1 MESSTPPTTERA
13 GENAAAG
20 SSASSA
26 SASSLA
32 PAGAQAGA
40 AGVPAVP
47 ERSPSRSSLRHSTS
61 SHRHSFAENLR
72 NPPPSPRSL
81 RQPSFTQ
88 QVQGLLNHPPPQR
101 QPQARFANRDWHDIS
116 LGELVSEEDVRWAN
130 LDTSVE
136 DCTKTLLRGTNTAG
150 AVLVRKGSS
159 DKMAV
164 STFDYS
170 DLNAYLLI
178 VIGMASPEPE
188 QVAACQSIAQR
199 AQDRVAIPVRDVL
212 PVCHKEP
219 LAMLSYN
226 DDLLRVIEVFGSG
239 ARRVVVTNA
248 NATEVVGVL
257 SQLHLIQFFWNEAV
271 NFPQIDRL
279 YAASLRDL
287 QLGSKEII
295 AINADR
301 PLSDALT
308 LMHSEGLT
316 SVAVVDNGL
325 NVVGNIS
332 TRDVQHL
339 TSVTSFPLLQSSCMH
354 FISVILSERGV
365 EEGRDSFPVFHV
377 NPHSTLAHTVAKL
390 VATRSH
396 RMWVVDSPSPSP
408 SASAPQTPLLS
419 PVQAVSS
426 VSSASSSAPAALGHS
441 RSPSGAGLTGN
452 TASANGTGEG
462 PAQGHACRESTVLT
476 PSPSATAVAP
486 QSPVP
491 LPSGNGAPGFN
502 SVPAAALPGAHLSG
516 RLTGVVSLTD
526 ILNLFAK
533 TTGLR
538 PSDPADIR
546 ARRRRSSSS
555 SLRPSLDG
563 VRTSMDMRR

>member
-1 MESSTPPTTERA
+1 MESSTPPTAERGA
-13 GENAAAG
+13 GGAATGSG
-20 SSASSA
+20 SSST
-26 SASSLA
+26 SSLNVGGA
-32 PAGAQAGA
+32 TQTSSGSTAG
-40 AGVPAVP
+40 AVP
-47 ERSPSRSSLRHSTS
+47 ERSPSRSSLRHSHSHSHSSS
-61 SHRHSFAENLR
+61 SHRQSFAENLR

-81 RQPSFTQ
+81 RQPSFATQ
-88 QVQGLLNHPPPQR
+88 VHGLLNHPPPQR
-101 QPQARFANRDWHDIS
+101 QPNPRFAGRDWHDIS
-116 LGELVSEEDVRWAN
+116 LGELVSEEDIRWAT

-136 DCTKTLLRGTNTAG
+136 DCTKTLLRNSSTAG
-150 AVLVRKGSS
+150 AVLVRNGLS

-164 STFDYS
+164 STFDYN
-170 DLNAYLLI
+170 DLNAYLLV
-178 VIGMASPEPE
+178 VIGMANPDPE
-188 QVAACQSIAQR
+188 QVMVYQSIAQR
-199 AQDRVAIPVRDVL
+199 AQDRVAIPIRDVL
-212 PVCHKEP
+212 PICHKEP
-219 LAMLSYN
+219 LATLSYN
-226 DDLLRVIEVFGSG
+226 DDLLAAIEVFGSG
-239 ARRVVVTNA
+239 ARRVIVTNA

-257 SQLHLIQFFWNEAV
+257 SQLQLIQFFWNEAV

-279 YAASLRDL
+279 YAATLRDL
-287 QLGSKEII
+287 RIGSQEII

-308 LMHSEGLT
+308 LMNSEGLT

-390 VATRSH
+390 VATRAH
-396 RMWVVDSPSPSP
+396 RMWVVESPSPSP
-408 SASAPQTPLLS
+408 SAPHTPLLS
-419 PVQAVSS
+419 PVQTASS
-426 VSSASSSAPAALGHS
+426 TVSSASIATPSGSGHS
-441 RSPSGAGLTGN
+441 R
-452 TASANGTGEG
+452 TASGTGIPGGPATANGTGEG
-462 PAQGHACRESTVLT
+462 HSRRESTVLT
-476 PSPSATAVAP
+476 TAATTVTVAP
-486 QSPVP
+486 QSPIP
-491 LPSGNGAPGFN
+491 LPGGNGGNAPAFA
-502 SVPAAALPGAHLSG
+502 SVPASSLPGAHLSG

-546 ARRRRSSSS
+546 ARRRRSSSM
-555 SLRPSLDG
+555 LLPPL
-563 VRTSMDMRR
+563 

>member
-1 MESSTPPTTERA
+1 MDSSTPPTAERG
-13 GENAAAG
+13 GESTVTG
-20 SSASSA
+20 SSTS

-32 PAGAQAGA
+32 PAGVQATTPSGGA
-40 AGVPAVP
+40 TGNGGAVP
-47 ERSPSRSSLRHSTS
+47 ERSPSRSSLRHSSS

-101 QPQARFANRDWHDIS
+101 QPHPRFAGRDWHDIS
-116 LGELVSEEDVRWAN
+116 LGELVSEED
-130 LDTSVE
+130 
-136 DCTKTLLRGTNTAG
+136 TLLRGNNTAG
-150 AVLVRKGSS
+150 AVLIRNSSS

-170 DLNAYLLI
+170 DLNAYLLV
-178 VIGMASPEPE
+178 VIGMANPDPE

-199 AQDRVAIPVRDVL
+199 AQDRVAISVRDVL
-212 PVCHKEP
+212 PICHKEP
-219 LAMLSYN
+219 LAVLSYN
-226 DDLLRVIEVFGSG
+226 DDLLRAIEVFGSG
-239 ARRVVVTNA
+239 ARRVIVANP

-279 YAASLRDL
+279 YAANLRDL

-301 PLSDALT
+301 PLSDALI
-308 LMHSEGLT
+308 LMNSEGLT

-396 RMWVVDSPSPSP
+396 RMWVVDAPSPSP
-408 SASAPQTPLLS
+408 SAPQTPLLS

-426 VSSASSSAPAALGHS
+426 VSSASISTPAGPSHS
-441 RSPSGAGLTGN
+441 RTPSGAGISATTNGN
-452 TASANGTGEG
+452 SEG
-462 PAQGHACRESTVLT
+462 HTHGHARRESTVLT
-476 PSPSATAVAP
+476 PSATSTSVAP

-491 LPSGNGAPGFN
+491 LPAVTANSAPGFTA
-502 SVPAAALPGAHLSG
+502 VPASALPGAHLSG

-563 VRTSMDMRR
+563 VRTSMDSRR

>member
-1 MESSTPPTTERA
+1 MESSTPSTADRG
-13 GENAAAG
+13 GESAVTG

-26 SASSLA
+26 SSMA
-32 PAGAQAGA
+32 PAGTQAGGSA
-40 AGVPAVP
+40 APAVP

-61 SHRHSFAENLR
+61 SHRQSFAENLR

-88 QVQGLLNHPPPQR
+88 QVQGLLSHPPPQR

-150 AVLVRKGSS
+150 AVLIREGSS
-159 DKMAV
+159 DKMAI

-178 VIGMASPEPE
+178 VIGMANPDPE

-199 AQDRVAIPVRDVL
+199 AQDRIAIPVRDVL

-219 LAMLSYN
+219 LAVLSYN
-226 DDLLRVIEVFGSG
+226 DDLLRAIEVFGSG
-239 ARRVVVTNA
+239 ARRVVVTNP

-279 YAASLRDL
+279 YAANLRDL

-301 PLSDALT
+301 PLSDALS
-308 LMHSEGLT
+308 LMHGEGLT

-396 RMWVVDSPSPSP
+396 RMWIVDSPSPSP
-408 SASAPQTPLLS
+408 SAPQTPLLS
-419 PVQAVSS
+419 PTQAISS
-426 VSSASSSAPAALGHS
+426 VSSASSAAPAGPSHS
-441 RSPSGAGLTGN
+441 RSPSGTGLTSSPS
-452 TASANGTGEG
+452 SANGNGEG
-462 PAQGHACRESTVLT
+462 HAPGHARRESTVLT
-476 PSPSATAVAP
+476 PSSTATAVAP

-563 VRTSMDMRR
+563 VRTSIDMRR

>member
-1 MESSTPPTTERA
+1 MESSTSQTVDCG
-13 GENAAAG
+13 GENGAAG
-20 SSASSA
+20 SSASSTFG
-26 SASSLA
+26 LPVA
-32 PAGAQAGA
+32 PAI
-40 AGVPAVP
+40 P
-47 ERSPSRSSLRHSTS
+47 ERSPSRSSLRQSTS
-61 SHRHSFAENLR
+61 MHRHSFAENLR
-72 NPPPSPRSL
+72 NAPPSPRIL

-101 QPQARFANRDWHDIS
+101 QPQARFSGRALQDIS
-116 LGELVSEEDVRWAN
+116 LGELVAQEEVRWASM
-130 LDTSVE
+130 DSSVE
-136 DCTKTLLRGTNTAG
+136 ECTKTLLRGNNITG
-150 AVLVRKGSS
+150 AVLIRNGSA
-159 DKMAV
+159 DKTAV

-178 VIGMASPEPE
+178 VIGMANPDPE
-188 QVAACQSIAQR
+188 QVAACQSIASR
-199 AQDRVAIPVRDVL
+199 AQERIAIPVRDVL

-219 LAMLSYN
+219 LAVLSDD
-226 DDLLRVIEVFGSG
+226 DDLLRAIEVFGSG
-239 ARRVVVTNA
+239 ARRVIVTNY
-248 NATEVVGVL
+248 NSTEVVGIL

-279 YAASLRDL
+279 YAANLRDL
-287 QLGSKEII
+287 ELGSKEII

-301 PLSDALT
+301 PLSDALV

-396 RMWVVDSPSPSP
+396 RMWIVDSPSPSP
-408 SASAPQTPLLS
+408 SAPQTPLLS
-419 PVQAVSS
+419 PVQAASS
-426 VSSASSSAPAALGHS
+426 VSSASSSTPARPSHS
-441 RSPSGAGLTGN
+441 RSPSSAGITGS
-452 TASANGTGEG
+452 TVPANGTGEG
-462 PAQGHACRESTVLT
+462 HIQSRPRRDSTVLT
-476 PSPSATAVAP
+476 PPPTASAITP

-491 LPSGNGAPGFN
+491 LPSGNSAPGFN
-502 SVPAAALPGAHLSG
+502 SVPASALPGAHLSG

-526 ILNLFAK
+526 ILNIFAR
-533 TTGLR
+533 TAGLR
-538 PSDPADIR
+538 PSEPAEIR
-546 ARRRRSSSS
+546 ARRRRSSSN

-563 VRTSMDMRR
+563 GRTSMDMRR